1 MINVEG
7 RIREDRRA
15 KGGVSN
21 SRATRNHLGFSDFGV
36 VGKDDPEFASL
47 NLGKKKLEPKE
58 AREIELRGKKVLSE
72 DEIREKFGKVRK
84 FGKLHLKPYKSE
96 HDGEEK
102 PRGPPPG
109 ANLTARERAEKIV
122 QTAIH
127 QDPALSTAVENAKQH
142 FGADN
147 GLFEAVKVVQRAE
160 AARHVE
166 KRDTKAAHL
175 RSDKEPSKLV
185 APFFQ
190 ATTQE
195 VKPDS
200 LRYSKRMI
208 NDPALTTEDR
218 SPARPEGKG
227 RGAPPASEHHTPF
240 DTSGTAHYP
249 DPPQVG
255 KGREIQEPSGKKRVD
270 VKVCE
275 FDLDQ
280 IAQRKATARCGAHS
294 DKGMPE
300 FVLGNP
306 GPGRKIGKNASPEK
320 NRSGF
325 SLGRE
330 NYVSE
335 SRPSTAQNS
344 VSSYSSATPAQMNRR
359 NAFAHMKNSSTALW

>member
-7 RIREDRRA
+7 RVREDRRA
-15 KGGVSN
+15 KAGVVN

-36 VGKDDPEFASL
+36 VGKDDLEYAHL
-47 NLGKKKLEPKE
+47 NQGKKKLEPKE
-58 AREIELRGKKVLSE
+58 AREIELRGKKVLTE
-72 DEIREKFGKVRK
+72 AEIKEKYGKTRK
-84 FGKLHLKPYKSE
+84 FGKLHLKPFKLE

-109 ANLTARERAEKIV
+109 ANLTSRERAEKIV
-122 QTAIH
+122 QTALH
-127 QDPALSTAVENAKQH
+127 QDPTLVEAVNSATQH
-142 FGADN
+142 FGADA
-147 GLFEAVKVVQRAE
+147 GVFEAVRVVQRAE

-185 APFFQ
+185 APFYQ

-195 VKPDS
+195 VKS
-200 LRYSKRMI
+200 EAQRYSKRMLT
-208 NDPALTTEDR
+208 DPGLTLDER
-218 SPARPEGKG
+218 SPAKPEGKG
-227 RGAPPASEHHTPF
+227 RGLPHASEHDTPF
-240 DTSGTAHYP
+240 DTAGGAHYP

-255 KGREIQEPSGKKRVD
+255 KGREIQEPQGKKRVD

-280 IAQRKATARCGAHS
+280 IAQRKANARCGPHA

-306 GPGRKIGKNASPEK
+306 SPGRRIGKNASPEK

-325 SLGRE
+325 SLGRD

-335 SRPSTAQNS
+335 SRPSTAQSSVTNFNS
-344 VSSYSSATPAQMNRR
+344 TPAVMNRR
-359 NAFAHMKNSSTALW
+359 NAFAHMKNASTSLW